1 MEEKAK
7 KYIESLGR
15 RKAASARVRMHHG
28 GSGKIVINERSMET
42 YLPLLTLRN
51 SVVSPLKETGTQDL
65 FDITVHVTGG
75 GVRGQADSIR
85 LGIARGLIDYNPE
98 FRSVLKKLGFLKQDA
113 RRRERKKPGKK
124 SARRS
129 AQWSKR

>member
-1 MEEKAK
+1 MAALTG

-15 RKAASARVRMHHG
+15 RKAATARVRLHHG
-28 GSGKIVINERSMET
+28 GSGKVVINERGLNE
-42 YLPLLTLRN
+42 YLPLITLRE
-51 SVVSPLKETGTQDL
+51 SVMAPLKETGTQDS
-65 FDITVHVTGG
+65 FDVTVHVVGG

-85 LGIARGLIDYNPE
+85 LGIARGLIEFNPE
-98 FRSVLKKLGFLKQDA
+98 FRSALKKLGFLSQDA

-129 AQWSKR
+129 PQWSKR

>member
-1 MEEKAK
+1 MAALTG

-15 RKAASARVRMHHG
+15 RKAATARVRLHHG
-28 GSGKIVINERSMET
+28 GSGKIVINERGLSE
-42 YLPLLTLRN
+42 YLPLITLRE
-51 SVVSPLKETGTQDL
+51 SVMAPLKQTGVQDT

-75 GVRGQADSIR
+75 GVRGQADAIR
-85 LGIARGLIDYNPE
+85 LGIARGLIEFNPE
-98 FRSVLKKLGFLKQDA
+98 FRSVLKKLGFLSQDA

-129 AQWSKR
+129 PQWSKR